1 MLETIAF
8 AVIASAGLVAGS
20 AIGAFWRAPR
30 VLVASAL
37 AFAAGSL
44 IAALAFELFAQE
56 QHESL
61 WVASVGLVAGGTVFI
76 VVDAWLEHRWPAEKA
91 TGFALVA
98 IVTLDGVPESLA
110 LGVTLAAQGS
120 VALLAAIFIANLG
133 EALGGAA
140 ELRQGGESPGRA
152 IRPWVV
158 TALLL
163 MGAVITGRLV
173 GANEGSHDFLL
184 AFAGGAVLAAV
195 ADTLLPEAYRQAGPF
210 VAFATVAGFLASF
223 LLAASD

>member
-1 MLETIAF
+1 MGEAIAF
-8 AVIASAGLVAGS
+8 AVVASAGLLIGS
-20 AIGAFWRAPR
+20 AMGCFWRAPPR
-30 VLVASAL
+30 IVASTL

-44 IAALAFELFAQE
+44 IAALAFELFAEE

-61 WVASVGLVAGGTVFI
+61 WVASVGLVTGSTTFI
-76 VVDAWLEHRWPAEKA
+76 LVDAWLERRWPPEKA

-98 IVTLDGVPESLA
+98 VVTLDGVPESLA
-110 LGVTLAAQGS
+110 LGVTLAGKGS
-120 VALLAAIFIANLG
+120 VTLLAAIFIANVG
-133 EALGGAA
+133 ESLGGAA
-140 ELRQGGESPGRA
+140 ELRPGGESLHRA
-152 IRPWVV
+152 IRPWVI

-173 GANEGSHDFLL
+173 GGNEGSHDFLL

-195 ADTLLPEAYRQAGPF
+195 ADTLLPQAYRQAGPF

-223 LLAASD
+223 LLSASG